1 MENSVGAILADVSR
15 MMRRAFDERARDI
28 GVTRPQWQLLTV
40 LSRHEGEH
48 QGRLAEL
55 LDVEPITLSR
65 MIDRMQ
71 QAGLVERRADPA
83 DRRAW
88 RLYLTDRA
96 QALIGELR
104 PLGLEVMAIALDG
117 IPEKRQVALRN
128 TLEQIRRN
136 LCRHAGDDAVDA
148 TRSQAR

>member
-1 MENSVGAILADVSR
+1 M
-15 MMRRAFDERARDI
+15 
-28 GVTRPQWQLLTV
+28 
-40 LSRHEGEH
+40 
-48 QGRLAEL
+48 
-55 LDVEPITLSR
+55 EPITLSR

-71 QAGLVERRADPA
+71 QAGLVERRPDPA

-96 QALIGELR
+96 QALIEELR

-117 IPEKRQVALRN
+117 IPDKRQVALRN

-136 LCRHAGDDAVDA
+136 LSRHASDDAVGA